1 MRTSDITV
9 NRVQQV
15 YFSFKTK
22 ESFLKYNTYSLQE
35 LPELSKWAMKLSL
48 NEEFIQNII
57 KISQYIF
64 GQNKVSSEVVNLVT
78 AWYTN
83 KKIICLV
90 ENKTFAWL

>member
-1 MRTSDITV
+1 M
-9 NRVQQV
+9 QQV
-15 YFSFKTK
+15 YFSFKTR

-35 LPELSKWAMKLSL
+35 LPELSKWAMKLPL

-57 KISQYIF
+57 KISQYVFI
-64 GQNKVSSEVVNLVT
+64 QNKVSSEVVNLVT

-90 ENKTFAWL
+90 ESKTFCMIVVYHVN